1 MPKKRVRFIVG
12 SGFIA
17 ARFKKYL
24 KFLKKKNVII
34 YAAGISNSLDDYKK
48 NLERE
53 VFKIKNFI
61 LNNRKKLIYISTY
74 SVNDD
79 SRRRKLYVK
88 NKIKIEK
95 IIKQESEKYMII
107 RLPEIIGKN
116 KNPNTLT
123 NFFYNKIVR
132 NESFTVF
139 KNSRRNLLDV
149 DDAIKNC
156 IKIIRSDKKNK
167 SVVNLLNKKFNT
179 PLQIVNNFEKILK
192 KKGIY
197 KFKNTKKKKWSLKN
211 NYYVYSK
218 KDYLIKSLKKYYI

>member
-34 YAAGISNSLDDYKK
+34 YAAGISNSLDEYKK

-74 SVNDD
+74 SVKDD
-79 SRRRKLYVK
+79 SSQRKLYVK

-123 NFFYNKIVR
+123 NFFYNKIVI

>member
-1 MPKKRVRFIVG
+1 MSKKRERFIIG

-17 ARFKKYL
+17 ARFKKYH
-24 KFLKKKNVII
+24 KFLKKKKIII
-34 YAAGISNSLDDYKK
+34 YAAGISNSLEVNKK

-53 VFKIKNFI
+53 VLKIKNFI
-61 LNNRKKLIYISTY
+61 HNNKKKLIYISTC
-74 SVNDD
+74 SVNDK

-95 IIKQESEKYMII
+95 IIKQESKEYMII

-123 NFFYNKIVR
+123 NFFYNKIVKD
-132 NESFTVF
+132 ESFTVF
-139 KNSRRNLLDV
+139 KSSRRNLLDA

-156 IKIIRSDKKNK
+156 IKIIRSYRKNK
-167 SVVNLLNKKFNT
+167 KVINLLNKKFNT

-197 KFKNTKKKKWSLKN
+197 KLQNNKIKKWSLKN
-211 NYYVYSK
+211 NYYIYSK

>member
-34 YAAGISNSLDDYKK
+34 YAAGISNSLDEYKK

-197 KFKNTKKKKWSLKN
+197 KFKNTKKKNGVLKTIIMFIQ
-211 NYYVYSK
+211 K
-218 KDYLIKSLKKYYI
+218 RII

>member
-1 MPKKRVRFIVG
+1 MSKKRERFIIG

-17 ARFKKYL
+17 ARFKKYH
-24 KFLKKKNVII
+24 KFLKKKKIII
-34 YAAGISNSLDDYKK
+34 YAAGISNSLEVNKK
-48 NLERE
+48 NLEKE
-53 VFKIKNFI
+53 VLKIKNFI
-61 LNNRKKLIYISTY
+61 HNNKKKLIYISTC
-74 SVNDD
+74 SVNDE

-95 IIKQESEKYMII
+95 IIKQESKEYMII

-123 NFFYNKIVR
+123 NFFYNKIVKD
-132 NESFTVF
+132 ESFTVF
-139 KNSRRNLLDV
+139 KSSRRNLLDA

-156 IKIIRSDKKNK
+156 IKIIRSYRKNK
-167 SVVNLLNKKFNT
+167 KVINLLNKKFNT

-197 KFKNTKKKKWSLKN
+197 KLQNNKIKKWSLKN
-211 NYYVYSK
+211 NYYIYSK

>member
-1 MPKKRVRFIVG
+1 MLKKRERFIIG

-17 ARFKKYL
+17 ARFKKYH
-24 KFLKKKNVII
+24 KFLKKKKIII
-34 YAAGISNSLDDYKK
+34 YAAGISNSLEVNKK

-53 VFKIKNFI
+53 VLKIKNFI
-61 LNNRKKLIYISTY
+61 HNNKKKLIYISTY
-74 SVNDD
+74 SVNDE
-79 SRRRKLYVK
+79 SRQRKLYVK

-95 IIKQESEKYMII
+95 IIKQESKEYMII

-123 NFFYNKIVR
+123 NFFYNKIVKG
-132 NESFTVF
+132 ESFTVF
-139 KNSRRNLLDV
+139 KSSRRNLLDI

-156 IKIIRSDKKNK
+156 IKIIRSYRKNK
-167 SVVNLLNKKFNT
+167 KVINLLNKKFNT

-197 KFKNTKKKKWSLKN
+197 KLQNNKIKKWSLKN
-211 NYYVYSK
+211 NYYIYSK
-218 KDYLIKSLKKYYI
+218 KNYLIKSLKKYYI

>member
-1 MPKKRVRFIVG
+1 MLKKRERFIIG

-17 ARFKKYL
+17 ARFKKYH
-24 KFLKKKNVII
+24 KFLKKKKIII
-34 YAAGISNSLDDYKK
+34 YAAGISNSLEVNKK

-53 VFKIKNFI
+53 VLKIKNFI
-61 LNNRKKLIYISTY
+61 HNNKKKLIYISTY
-74 SVNDD
+74 SVNDE
-79 SRRRKLYVK
+79 SRQRKLYVK

-95 IIKQESEKYMII
+95 IIKQESKEYMII

-123 NFFYNKIVR
+123 NFFYNKIVKD
-132 NESFTVF
+132 ESFNVF

-156 IKIIRSDKKNK
+156 IKIIRSYRKNK
-167 SVVNLLNKKFNT
+167 KVVNLLNKKFNT

-197 KFKNTKKKKWSLKN
+197 KLQNTKIKKWSLKN
-211 NYYVYSK
+211 NYYIYSK

>member
-1 MPKKRVRFIVG
+1 MLKKRERFIIG

-17 ARFKKYL
+17 ARFKKYH
-24 KFLKKKNVII
+24 KFLKKKKIII
-34 YAAGISNSLDDYKK
+34 YAAGISNSLDEYKK

>member
-34 YAAGISNSLDDYKK
+34 YAAGISNSLDEYKK

-74 SVNDD
+74 SVKDD

>member
-1 MPKKRVRFIVG
+1 MLKKRERFIIG

-17 ARFKKYL
+17 ARFKKYH
-24 KFLKKKNVII
+24 KFLKKKKIII
-34 YAAGISNSLDDYKK
+34 YAAGISNSLEVNKK

-53 VFKIKNFI
+53 VLKIKNFI
-61 LNNRKKLIYISTY
+61 HNNKKKLIYISTY
-74 SVNDD
+74 SVNDE
-79 SRRRKLYVK
+79 SRQRKLYVK

-95 IIKQESEKYMII
+95 IIKQESKEYMII

-123 NFFYNKIVR
+123 NFFYNKIVKD
-132 NESFTVF
+132 ESFNVF

-156 IKIIRSDKKNK
+156 IKIIRSYRKNK
-167 SVVNLLNKKFNT
+167 KVVNLLNKKFNT

-197 KFKNTKKKKWSLKN
+197 KLQNTKIKKWSLKN
-211 NYYVYSK
+211 NYYIYSK
-218 KDYLIKSLKKYYI
+218 KNYLIKSLKKYYI

>member
-1 MPKKRVRFIVG
+1 MSKKRERFIIG

-17 ARFKKYL
+17 ARFKKYH
-24 KFLKKKNVII
+24 KFLKKKKIII
-34 YAAGISNSLDDYKK
+34 YAAGISNSLEVNKK

-53 VFKIKNFI
+53 VLKIKNFI
-61 LNNRKKLIYISTY
+61 HNNKKKLIYISTC
-74 SVNDD
+74 SVNDE

-95 IIKQESEKYMII
+95 IIKQESKEYMII

-123 NFFYNKIVR
+123 NFFYNKIVKG
-132 NESFTVF
+132 ESFTVF
-139 KNSRRNLLDV
+139 KSSRRNLLDI

-156 IKIIRSDKKNK
+156 IKIIKENKNK
-167 SVVNLLNKKFNT
+167 NKMINLLNKKFNT
-179 PLQIVNNFEKILK
+179 PLQIVTYLEKILQ

-197 KFKNTKKKKWSLKN
+197 KFSDNKNNKWNLKN
-211 NYYVYSK
+211 NYFFHSK
-218 KDYLIKSLKKYYI
+218 KNYLIKTLKKYYI

>member
-1 MPKKRVRFIVG
+1 MSKKRERFIIG

-17 ARFKKYL
+17 ARFKKYH
-24 KFLKKKNVII
+24 KFLKKKKIII
-34 YAAGISNSLDDYKK
+34 YAAGISNSLEVNKK

-53 VFKIKNFI
+53 VLKIKNFI
-61 LNNRKKLIYISTY
+61 HNNKKKLIYISTC
-74 SVNDD
+74 SVNDE

-95 IIKQESEKYMII
+95 IIKQESKEYMII

-123 NFFYNKIVR
+123 NFFYNKIVKD
-132 NESFTVF
+132 ESFTVF
-139 KNSRRNLLDV
+139 KSSRRNLLDV

-156 IKIIRSDKKNK
+156 IKIIRSYRKNK
-167 SVVNLLNKKFNT
+167 KVINLLNKKFNT

-197 KFKNTKKKKWSLKN
+197 KLQNNKIKKWSLKN
-211 NYYVYSK
+211 NYYIYSK

>member
-1 MPKKRVRFIVG
+1 MSKKRERFIIG

-17 ARFKKYL
+17 ARFKKYH
-24 KFLKKKNVII
+24 KFLKKKKIII
-34 YAAGISNSLDDYKK
+34 YAAGISNSLEVNKK
-48 NLERE
+48 NLEKE
-53 VFKIKNFI
+53 VLKIKNFI
-61 LNNRKKLIYISTY
+61 HNNKKKLIYISTC
-74 SVNDD
+74 SVNDE

-197 KFKNTKKKKWSLKN
+197 KLQNNKIKKWSLKN
-211 NYYVYSK
+211 NYYIYSK